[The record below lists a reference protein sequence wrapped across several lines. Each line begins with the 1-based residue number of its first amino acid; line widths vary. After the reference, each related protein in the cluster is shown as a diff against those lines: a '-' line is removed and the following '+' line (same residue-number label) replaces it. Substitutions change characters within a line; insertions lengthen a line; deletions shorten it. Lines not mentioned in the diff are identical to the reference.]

1 MPSWAGQVNLAFAT
15 EELRDRCEI
24 QVIGERA
31 YGPEVAR
38 QLRERLASMREADN
52 VFELLTG
59 RPRPI
64 PGGDGRCYEVFLP
77 ENFRMVICANHK
89 VLPRLGGSDSVDW
102 SKVTRVIVQ
111 SIEKEEAAHDQ

>member
-1 MPSWAGQVNLAFAT
+1 VNLAFAT

-38 QLRERLASMREADN
+38 QLRERLASVREAEN

-59 RPRPI
+59 HPRPI
-64 PGGDGRCYEVFLP
+64 PGGNGRCYEVFLP

-89 VLPRLGGSDSVDW
+89 VLPRIGGSDSVDW
-102 SKVTRVIVQ
+102 SKVTRVIVR
-111 SIEKEEAAHDQ
+111 SIEKEEAAHDS

>member
-1 MPSWAGQVNLAFAT
+1 LAGQVNLAFAT

-24 QVIGERA
+24 LLIGERA

-59 RPRPI
+59 HPRPI
-64 PGGDGRCYEVFLP
+64 PEGDGRCYEVLLP
-77 ENFRMVICANHK
+77 ENVRMVICANHK
-89 VLPRLGGSDSVDW
+89 VVPRLRGSDSVDW

-111 SIEKEEAAHDQ
+111 SIEKAEAAHGE

>member
-1 MPSWAGQVNLAFAT
+1 MNLAFTT

-24 QVIGERA
+24 QVVGERA
-31 YGPEVAR
+31 YGLEVAR

-52 VFELLTG
+52 IFELLTG
-59 RPRPI
+59 RPGPI
-64 PGGDGRCYEVFLP
+64 PGGDGRYYEVFLP
-77 ENFRMVICANHK
+77 ENFRMVIGANHK

>member
-1 MPSWAGQVNLAFAT
+1 VNLAFAT
-15 EELRDRCEI
+15 EELRDRCEFK
-24 QVIGERA
+24 VIGERA
-31 YGPEVAR
+31 YGSEVAR

-59 RPRPI
+59 HPRPI
-64 PGGDGRCYEVFLP
+64 PGGDGLCYEVSLP

-89 VLPRLGGSDSVDW
+89 VLPRLGESGGVDW

-111 SIEKEEAAHDQ
+111 SIEKEGAAHDQ